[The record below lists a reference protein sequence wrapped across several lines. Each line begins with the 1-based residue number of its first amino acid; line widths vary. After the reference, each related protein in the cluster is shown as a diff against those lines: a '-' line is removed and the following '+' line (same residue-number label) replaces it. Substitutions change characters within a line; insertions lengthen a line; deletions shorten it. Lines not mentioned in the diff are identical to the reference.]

1 MSVFESMGMGGRK
14 KKRGPK
20 KTKRR
25 GGKKTARKTKR
36 GKKKH

>member
-1 MSVFESMGMGGRK
+1 MSLLSDIGVGGRK